1 MNWKTFGHNHIK
13 IILEKQLASRRI
25 PHAYLFMGPA
35 SLGKHTLAVEL
46 AGKILQ
52 TENPE
57 KHPDF
62 MTLNEEG
69 EIPVEKVRELI
80 ASVSLGPIAGTK
92 KVVIINNAE
101 QLNKSGAN
109 ALLKTLEEPGES
121 TVLILVASERPLL
134 TILSRCQ
141 KFNFNPFSQKQT
153 EDFLAF
159 LGVSLDKEVQNL
171 GFGLPG
177 RLKKLAF
184 DPEFLSGEKENFVA
198 LDRLQKLG
206 EGERILEIGKLAE
219 LETLDLQK
227 LLLSWVMKLF
237 FHAKQ
242 HSTNTVPLQSA
253 VEALKNLS
261 LNQNKKLILQNLLLK
276 L

>member
-13 IILEKQLASRRI
+13 VILEKQLASRRI

-159 LGVSLDKEVQNL
+159 LGVTLDREVQGL

-184 DPEFLSGEKENFVA
+184 DPEFLSGEKENLAA

-242 HSTNTVPLQSA
+242 HSKNTVPLQSA